1 MEKKNIMCSFFDKLV
16 LSLVGSLGNRQA
28 CGLEPREEIWAGD
41 VLSHQ
46 HVDHITGSHGSG

>member
-28 CGLEPREEIWAGD
+28 CGLESREEIWAGD

-46 HVDHITGSHGSG
+46 HLDHITGSHGSG